1 MTESE
6 HLRILIAD
14 DHQLIVEGLKIVLDH
29 DDMEIVGVAT
39 NGRQAVEMTLDLEP
53 DILLLDIR
61 MPDMDGIQAL
71 AQIKSARSDTAVII
85 LTSYNNPEYLARA
98 IALGAAGYLSKESD
112 PRQFPELLR
121 GVAQKEAIV
130 DLDLLQAA
138 FRELQGKTDSHM
150 ATPATAPQLTPQERR
165 VLGLISE
172 GLSNAAIADVLSVSV
187 NTVKSHVYNILRKLG
202 VSDRTQAAIWAM
214 RNGVVPS

>member
-1 MTESE
+1 MSDSE
-6 HLRILIAD
+6 TLRVLIAD
-14 DHQLIVEGLKIVLDH
+14 DHQLIVEGLRIVLDEE
-29 DDMEIVGVAT
+29 DMEIVGVAT
-39 NGRQAVEMTLDLEP
+39 NGRQAVEMTLELEP

-71 AQIKSARSDTAVII
+71 AQIKSARSDTSVII
-85 LTSYNNPEYLARA
+85 LTSFNNPEYLARA
-98 IALGAAGYLSKESD
+98 IALGAAGFLSKDSD

-121 GVAQKEAIV
+121 AVADKEAIV
-130 DLDLLQAA
+130 DLELLQAA
-138 FRELQGKTDSHM
+138 FKELQGKTHEDIV
-150 ATPATAPQLTPQERR
+150 TPVAAPQLTPQEQR

-172 GLSNAAIADVLSVSV
+172 GLSNAAIADVLSVSI

-214 RNGVVPS
+214 RNGIIPS

>member
-1 MTESE
+1 MSDSE
-6 HLRILIAD
+6 TLRILIAD
-14 DHQLIVEGLKIVLDH
+14 DHQLIVEGLRIVLDQ

-39 NGRQAVEMTLDLEP
+39 NGRQAVEMTLELKP

-71 AQIKSARSDTAVII
+71 AQIKSARSDTSVII
-85 LTSYNNPEYLARA
+85 LTSFNNPEYLARA
-98 IALGAAGYLSKESD
+98 IALGAAGFLSKESD

-121 GVAQKEAIV
+121 AVADKEAIV
-130 DLDLLQAA
+130 DLELLQAA
-138 FRELQGKTDSHM
+138 FKELQGKTHEDIV
-150 ATPATAPQLTPQERR
+150 TPVTAPQLTPQEQR

-172 GLSNAAIADVLSVSV
+172 GLSNAAIADVLSVSI

-214 RNGVVPS
+214 RNGIIPS